1 MWGKTMG
8 AKITVTAVAGDGGTN
23 GWYQDGIIYI
33 SSDAQNAGEVVAMHE
48 ITHRLQEIVPE
59 AYRKCRDCAVNALSE
74 QTGSSTQLVEQYKTR
89 YSASGINLTTKEAMD
104 EIAVDRGGL
113 HPDTGGGAGVL

>member
-33 SSDAQNAGEVVAMHE
+33 STDVQNAGEVVAMPK
-48 ITHRLQEIVPE
+48 ITQRLLEVAPE
-59 AYRKCRDCAVNALSE
+59 AYRK
-74 QTGSSTQLVEQYKTR
+74 
-89 YSASGINLTTKEAMD
+89 
-104 EIAVDRGGL
+104 
-113 HPDTGGGAGVL
+113 